1 MQTSNT
7 QFAMK
12 QYNAP
17 QVIFVELDNADLIAT
32 SGEVKVYTEGSGN
45 GQLGNE
51 RGGNPIWD

>member
-1 MQTSNT
+1 
-7 QFAMK
+7 MK